1 MLGHFLKLAMVCNRL
16 HDVGRTCAFAS
27 FQVILVADVH
37 QSMMLSFGC
46 FLPIVQPPFVVLKQ
60 THTQAV
66 ALDFTYVKLRHWPC
80 RAGGPVPDTHV
91 EAAWLGGHLL
101 RSSAR
106 W

>member
-16 HDVGRTCAFAS
+16 HDVGRTCASAS

-66 ALDFTYVKLRHWPC
+66 ALDFTYVTLVKATSVGLYMN
-80 RAGGPVPDTHV
+80 DSEV
-91 EAAWLGGHLL
+91 EALALQSWWS
-101 RSSAR
+101 RA
-106 W
+106 